1 MTPETIWGI
10 VGTVL
15 SAVFAIL
22 APIIKMKANK
32 YLKII
37 QMILDAFDDG
47 ELTQAEFA
55 GIMNYIKTV
64 IPRK

>member
-1 MTPETIWGI
+1 MDATAIWGI

-15 SAVFAIL
+15 SAIL
-22 APIIKMKANK
+22 AVIAPIIKAKANK
-32 YLKII
+32 YLRII

-55 GIMNYIKTV
+55 GILNYIKTV

>member
-1 MTPETIWGI
+1 MTPEIIWGI
-10 VGTVL
+10 VGTVV
-15 SAVFAIL
+15 SAIFAAV
-22 APIIKMKANK
+22 APILKLKANK

-55 GIMNYIKTV
+55 GIINYIKTV